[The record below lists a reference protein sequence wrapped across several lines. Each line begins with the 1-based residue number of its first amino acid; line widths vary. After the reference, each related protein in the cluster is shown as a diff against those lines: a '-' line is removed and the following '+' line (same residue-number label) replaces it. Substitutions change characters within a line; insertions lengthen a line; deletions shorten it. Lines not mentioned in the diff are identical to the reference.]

1 MKSEAAEELE
11 TVCCNCNHSF
21 PAEPGGSDFGICLND
36 PTFEPYLDQI
46 LENDFA
52 CCENLISL
60 KRFPMERQA
69 CSDFEPIEGCDDE
82 TEISPELA
90 AEIRDLSAKGQLT
103 SDALITALAVE
114 AFENTDWSKAP
125 IELHVKKLHET
136 STTQLRSDALNGLGF
151 LISHGNRAAFDA
163 LCNFLRRLPPPQTP
177 SGCHFRSEILRQL
190 RVNFE
195 YDSEIARLLVEDLFR
210 TPSNQ
215 HTRSWYTEVWK
226 FFQRCSPKVAEEAL
240 LPILDSP
247 KFSYR
252 IKQRVKNIIG
262 GGFYGLIL
270 VILNTMLDNSL
281 ML

>member
-1 MKSEAAEELE
+1 MKREPAEEFE
-11 TVCCNCNHSF
+11 TVCGNCNHSF
-21 PAEPGGSDFGICLND
+21 PAEPGGSDFGICLKD
-36 PTFEPYLDQI
+36 PSFEPYMDQI

-60 KRFPMERQA
+60 KRFSMERQA
-69 CSDFEPIEGCDDE
+69 CYDFEPIEFVNSE
-82 TEISPELA
+82 MEFSPEMTA
-90 AEIRDLSAKGQLT
+90 KIRDLAESGQLNQDT
-103 SDALITALAVE
+103 LRTALAID
-114 AFENTDWSKAP
+114 AFENTDWSKSP
-125 IELHVKKLHET
+125 VEHHVKKLHET
-136 STTQLRSDALNGLGF
+136 STTQSRCDALNGLGF

-252 IKQRVKNIIG
+252 IKQRVRDIIG
-262 GGFYGLIL
+262 KTS
-270 VILNTMLDNSL
+270 N
-281 ML
+281 